1 MTSNFIKNK
10 GFNMGYKN
18 ILLASIIAIPFTILE
33 VSATGNTDKLKNKI
47 IDKTIQ
53 KFEDGFN
60 SMFTNTE
67 LTIEGRTAA
76 DPNFTL
82 LTINPFSEDKLERNL
97 TFFQGSIIR
106 QNNRNTLNLGIG
118 YRQLS
123 EDEKWIYGVNAF
135 HDYESTYEHS
145 RWSIGAELRSSAF
158 EVNANK
164 YFAISGAKTGR
175 NGNTERALDGYEIE
189 IGGQFPYVPS
199 AKLFAKQWTWEGYQ
213 TSDTKGKTYSLQINT
228 PIAPNVT
235 LEAGTKDFDTGTDV
249 DFVNLTYKIG
259 LGGNTSQQDNA
270 TPSLIADQAFNNTS
284 MKDKML
290 EKVRRKNQIVI
301 QTNFTASAGGV

>member
-1 MTSNFIKNK
+1 MKL
-10 GFNMGYKN
+10 KN
-18 ILLASIIAIPFTILE
+18 IFLVSLIAIPLTFLE
-33 VSATGNTDKLKNKI
+33 VSAAGNTDKLKDTI
-47 IDKTIQ
+47 IDRSIQ

-60 SMFTNTE
+60 TLFTNTE

-82 LTINPFSEDKLERNL
+82 LTINPFFKNEAEGNL

-106 QNNRNTLNLGIG
+106 QNNRNTINLGIG

-123 EDEKWIYGVNAF
+123 DDEKWIYGVNAF

-145 RWSIGAELRSSAF
+145 RWSVGAELRSSAF
-158 EVNANK
+158 EINANK

-189 IGGQFPYVPS
+189 IGGQVPYVPS
-199 AKLFAKQWTWEGYQ
+199 AKIFAKQWTWEGYQ
-213 TSDTKGKTYSLQINT
+213 TSDTKGKTYSLQINA
-228 PIAPNVT
+228 PIAPNIT
-235 LEAGTKDFDTGTDV
+235 LEAGTKDFDTGTDI
-249 DFVNLTYKIG
+249 DFVNLTYEIG
-259 LGGNTSQQDNA
+259 FGDDTSQQDDPI
-270 TPSLIADQAFNNTS
+270 PSLIADQAFNNKS

-301 QTNFTASAGGV
+301 QTNFIASAGGV

>member
-1 MTSNFIKNK
+1 MQ
-10 GFNMGYKN
+10 YKS
-18 ILLASIIAIPFTILE
+18 IFLATLIVMPLTFLE
-33 VSATGNTDKLKNKI
+33 VSAAGNSDKLKDTI

-60 SMFTNTE
+60 SLFTNTE
-67 LTIEGRTAA
+67 LTIEGRTGA

-82 LTINPFSEDKLERNL
+82 LTINPISENSTEGDL

-106 QNNRNTLNLGIG
+106 QNNRNTINLGIG

-123 EDEKWIYGVNAF
+123 DDEKWIYGVNAF

-145 RWSIGAELRSSAF
+145 RMSVGAEIRSSVF
-158 EVNANK
+158 EINANK
-164 YFAISGAKTGR
+164 YFATSGAKTGKD
-175 NGNTERALDGYEIE
+175 GNTERALDGYEVE
-189 IGGQFPYVPS
+189 LGGQVPYIPS
-199 AKLFAKQWTWEGYQ
+199 AKIFVKNWKWEGYQ
-213 TSDTKGKTYSLQINT
+213 VADTKGNTYSLQINA
-228 PIAPNVT
+228 PIAPNIT

-259 LGGNTSQQDNA
+259 LGEGQSEKDKIVQ
-270 TPSLIADQAFNNTS
+270 SLISNQAFNTRS

-301 QTNFTASAGGV
+301 QTNFKASAGGV